1 MTFLISTLPQEIGP
15 NTRKRCRGKRERNK
29 LSYSSDPDCDSMP
42 ETNTHN
48 IFNMAMATNFNMQN
62 LNQPIGLL
70 VELLGKISFG
80 DR

>member
-1 MTFLISTLPQEIGP
+1 MLQQRQHAGFVQHGHAQLLGVTQSQL
-15 NTRKRCRGKRERNK
+15 TRGIVVDRFAHA
-29 LSYSSDPDCDSMP
+29 Y
-42 ETNTHN
+42 THN